1 VVIQGA
7 IKIEVPC
14 ETVFPFGALVLG
26 VDKKVDFDKRG
37 TGDDQAR
44 DKETGER
51 VWVVR
56 VTDLDPEAAKPGR
69 TSEVKVKIVAPV
81 QPVPPKRQH
90 PHVPPAVVFEGIT
103 LTPYV
108 DSARCNGSSARCRGR
123 QAYSIRATG
132 MRAPSQADFAAVLD
146 REAAAGGGDG

>member
-1 VVIQGA
+1 MIQGA
-7 IKIEVPC
+7 IKIDVPF
-14 ETVFPFGALVLG
+14 ETVFSHGALCLG
-26 VDKKVDFDKRG
+26 VDKQVDFDKRG
-37 TGDDQAR
+37 SGDDQAR

-69 TSEVKVKIVAPV
+69 TSEVKIKVAAPV

-90 PHVPPAVVFEGIT
+90 PNVPPAVVFEGVT

-108 DSARCNGSSARCRGR
+108 DSTRCNGSSTRCRSR
-123 QAYSIRATG
+123 QAYSIRATS
-132 MRAPSQADFAAVLD
+132 MRAPTDAELRSALQAPRGA
-146 REAAAGGGDG
+146 EGDDG

>member
-1 VVIQGA
+1 MIQGA
-7 IKIEVPC
+7 IKIDVPH
-14 ETVFPFGALVLG
+14 ESVFPYGALVLG
-26 VDKKVDFDKRG
+26 VDKQVDFDKRG

-44 DKETGER
+44 DKDTGER
-51 VWVVR
+51 MWVVR

-90 PHVPPAVVFEGIT
+90 AHLPPAVVFEGIT

-108 DSARCNGSSARCRGR
+108 DTARCNGSSTRCRGR
-123 QAYSIRATG
+123 QAYSIRASG
-132 MRAPSQADFAAVLD
+132 MRAPSQADYAALADHDGQVT
-146 REAAAGGGDG
+146 GGDG

>member
-1 VVIQGA
+1 MIQGA
-7 IKIEVPC
+7 IKIEVPFG
-14 ETVFPFGALVLG
+14 TVFPYGALCLG
-26 VDKKVDFDKRG
+26 VDKQVDFDKRG
-37 TGDDQAR
+37 SGDDQAR

-56 VTDLDPEAAKPGR
+56 VADLDPEAAKPGR
-69 TSEVKVKIVAPV
+69 TTEVKVKIVAPH

-90 PHVPPAVVFEGIT
+90 PGVPPAVVFEGMT

-108 DSARCNGSSARCRGR
+108 DAARCNGSSTRCRGR

-132 MRAPSQADFAAVLD
+132 MRAPTDAEFKATPD
-146 REAAAGGGDG
+146 REVAPAGGDG

>member
-1 VVIQGA
+1 MIQGA
-7 IKIEVPC
+7 IKIEVPFG
-14 ETVFPFGALVLG
+14 TVFPYGALCLG
-26 VDKKVDFDKRG
+26 VDKQVDFDKRG

-69 TSEVKVKIVAPV
+69 TTEVKVKVTAPV

-90 PHVPPAVVFEGIT
+90 PGVPPAVVFEGLT

-108 DSARCNGSSARCRGR
+108 DAARCNGSSTRCRSR

-132 MRAPSQADFAAVLD
+132 MRAPTDADVKAALD
-146 REAAAGGGDG
+146 RETAPGGGEA

>member
-1 VVIQGA
+1 VIQGA
-7 IKIEVPC
+7 IRIEVPFD
-14 ETVFPFGALVLG
+14 TVFPFGALGLG
-26 VDKKVDFDKRG
+26 VEKQIDFDKRG
-37 TGDDQAR
+37 SGDDQAR
-44 DKETGER
+44 DKDTGER

-69 TSEVKVKIVAPV
+69 TSEVRVKIAAPV
-81 QPVPPKRQH
+81 QPVLPKRQH

-108 DSARCNGSSARCRGR
+108 DSARCNGSSTRCRGR

-132 MRAPSQADFAAVLD
+132 MRAPSQADYDAVLD
-146 REAAAGGGDG
+146 RENASGGDV

>member
-1 VVIQGA
+1 MIQGA
-7 IKIEVPC
+7 IKIEVPF
-14 ETVFPFGALVLG
+14 ESVFPYGALVLG
-26 VDKKVDFDKRG
+26 VDKQVDFDKRES
-37 TGDDQAR
+37 GDDQAR
-44 DKETGER
+44 DKDTGER

-69 TSEVKVKIVAPV
+69 TSEVKIKIVAPV

-108 DSARCNGSSARCRGR
+108 DSARCNGSSTRCRGR
-123 QAYSIRATG
+123 QAYSIRATA
-132 MRAPSQADFAAVLD
+132 MRAPSEADYKSVLD
-146 REAAAGGGDG
+146 REAHANGGEG